1 MVLAF
6 GWPRRVSRPTM
17 IAVGLAVAMAA
28 GDARAARDACVG
40 AIAAVERTAPV
51 PPGLLHAI
59 ALVES
64 GRRVADGGFVPWPWT
79 INSPAGAFYLA
90 SPAEAVAKVE
100 ALRSQGIRNIDVGC
114 MQVNLFHHPDAFPS
128 LAAAF
133 DPAQNVAYAARFLA
147 ALQGTAPSLFDA
159 VGRYHSHTPA
169 RARPYA
175 ERVFARWGRA
185 APPDMGEE
193 TVAGAPQFYR
203 RSGDGWLVRTGDG
216 SWQPLA
222 AVGGRPRAL
231 GTGALDG
238 WLAGRPRRTR

>member
-1 MVLAF
+1 MALSIGRHARCLALL
-6 GWPRRVSRPTM
+6 
-17 IAVGLAVAMAA
+17 AVGVMGVAAE
-28 GDARAARDACVG
+28 ARAARDACIE
-40 AIAAVERTAPV
+40 AIAVTERTQSV
-51 PPGLLHAI
+51 PPGLLRAI

-90 SPAEAVAKVE
+90 SRAEAVAKVE
-100 ALRSQGIRNIDVGC
+100 ALRGQGIRNIDVGC

-133 DPAQNVAYAARFLA
+133 DPAQNVAYAARFLG

-159 VGRYHSHTPA
+159 VGRYHSHTPS

-175 ERVFARWGRA
+175 ERVFARWGRT
-185 APPDMGEE
+185 APLDLDEE

-203 RSGDGWLVRTGDG
+203 RAGDGWLVRTGDG